1 MEREDKNSGK
11 DSLKQKLSELKLESQ
26 DDLSTLN
33 HILEVIKTATSPKDF
48 LVPLLCLLENNPTFY
63 FGMPGEV
70 VRTIEK
76 HYQEND
82 YFDLVIQSVER
93 VPTEYNLWLLN
104 RLMNTFDDEEKVK
117 KGLAVF
123 HRVKQETGCNKI
135 REIAQEF
142 IENFDE

>member
-1 MEREDKNSGK
+1 MEN
-11 DSLKQKLSELKLESQ
+11 LKRQLAELKLETQ
-26 DDLSTLN
+26 DELSTLN
-33 HILEVIKTATSPKDF
+33 NILEAIKTETSPKDF
-48 LVPLLCLLENNPTFY
+48 LVPLLNLLEQNPTFN

-76 HYQEND
+76 HYQESD
-82 YFDLVIQSVER
+82 YFDLIIQSVER

-104 RLMNTFDDEEKVK
+104 RLMNTFDDVEKIK

-123 HRVKQETGCNKI
+123 HKVKQKTDSEEI
-135 REIAQEF
+135 QEIAQEF